1 MTVYDTVVMIKAEEE
16 TTQSLESST
25 VRIKSHH
32 QIWAN
37 DRIELQSQKL
47 IILNSVPSVRLWS
60 RGTGRLVVTQT
71 TVRNK

>member
-1 MTVYDTVVMIKAEEE
+1 MGGLGTLTVYDTVVMIKAEEE

-37 DRIELQSQKL
+37 DRIELQSIPEVDQFEL
-47 IILNSVPSVRLWS
+47 RAECE
-60 RGTGRLVVTQT
+60 
-71 TVRNK
+71 TVE